1 MSLMNAHWCP
11 SDPLLVGA
19 VAGTHWFLW
28 DTSRSSLPIDSRMA
42 HANGAICF
50 RWSPTSNNLF
60 GTVGIG
66 NEVKVHHRGHKK
78 VPVVASLPV
87 ATVMSWHD
95 EMGLL
100 LVAVSGDQHIH
111 IWNVKD

>member
-1 MSLMNAHWCP
+1 MHMYVHQHTHTRAH
-11 SDPLLVGA
+11 STLILTLVYVFLLQ
-19 VAGTHWFLW
+19 
-28 DTSRSSLPIDSRMA
+28 
-42 HANGAICF
+42 
-50 RWSPTSNNLF
+50 
-60 GTVGIG
+60 
-66 NEVKVHHRGHKK
+66 

-100 LVAVSGDQHIH
+100 LVAVSGDQNIH